1 MSGAGTSRPSAT
13 VFCAALITVSVGA
26 TVGLTTVP
34 RVGVFLGVL
43 LGGFVVGV
51 GVSTRPLV
59 ESAIAAATANLG
71 IVAAAGVPGTGVTGA
86 MAALGSVAPEALLP
100 SVALSATAGGFGA
113 HLGDDLRD
121 GVSKPVEDSGAT
133 ESRLASSPDRVR
145 GTPADSTSGDSAT
158 PADADVDRGMIRESA
173 DEQ

>member
-13 VFCAALITVSVGA
+13 VFCAALIAVSAGA
-26 TVGLTTVP
+26 AVGLTTVP

-43 LGGFVVGV
+43 LGGFAVGV

-59 ESAIAAATANLG
+59 ESTVAAAAANLG
-71 IVAAAGVPGTGVTGA
+71 IVAAAGVPGTGITGA
-86 MAALGSVAPEALLP
+86 MTALGSVTPEALLP
-100 SVALSATAGGFGA
+100 SVALSAAAGSFGA

-121 GVSKPVEDSGAT
+121 GLSRPVEDSSAT
-133 ESRLASSPDRVR
+133 ESRLASSPDRAR
-145 GTPADSTSGDSAT
+145 SAPANSTSDDSAIST
-158 PADADVDRGMIRESA
+158 DADVDREVVRESA